1 MMYLFLY
8 AIFSFPLIMS
18 FYFSYAQNIPWLLGS
33 FTFLFLTSSSLLS
46 LSAQF
51 KKKWAAFLFALLPL
65 LLIFLFE
72 IIQLISFYFQGE
84 GFNERF
90 FFHFSLNTIQEAG
103 TGYPWL
109 IFSIIFMLLFFMIVI
124 YLCTRC
130 VSYQNSEANKNVGWV
145 EAKRKPTV
153 PLLKSGGFPFHSYPP
168 YISIRT
174 ANFNRIPRCFKFV
187 PLYLS
192 ITALLIS
199 PFLDSA
205 IKDFVNKRFLTQNA
219 LSQLDIKKLST
230 LGLNEKTIMP
240 DQLSASPGK
249 NLVLIYLESLERLYL
264 DESVFKGLTPTIN
277 QLLNDNFS
285 FTNISQIPGTEWTMA
300 GIVASQC
307 GTPLLS
313 DNSLVGNNDIIQNGF
328 LTEAICLGDVLH
340 QAGYVQSYLGGAS
353 NRFAGKGGFLKAH
366 HYDEVKGYDELKSRL
381 QRKKYRTGLGLYDDS
396 LFKIAE
402 EEYVRLANLNK
413 PFNLT
418 LLTLDTHHPKGHPSQ
433 SCTPYPYQKNSI
445 LDAVHCTNQLL
456 ARFLN
461 RLSRHP
467 SAKETV
473 VVLFSDH
480 LAMRN
485 EAENFYPAKYDR
497 KLLFSILN
505 TSLKGVNH
513 ESGSH
518 TDIAPTILG
527 AMGVKHNAPFLAGR
541 NLLAQTDKFNH
552 PDFSD
557 AETMQMIRYV
567 NSNIFTKGNESLCGE
582 KYLAINENTPQ
593 TIKIGNKR
601 IYLSLA
607 GKPVAKHRFKK
618 DLAIL
623 TFIDDKGSIK
633 GAAIIFLGRLP
644 YILAKNKEKIFL
656 LITPNKNLPHELN
669 NADPLNQEA
678 ISVLFGRFDRSI
690 INLGH
695 LADLQ
700 HLQIENSQ
708 CEKLIR
714 EAQKPSPQK
723 RTALIFAGLC
733 PNNSQYTA
741 LYTRESKQITIPR
754 VGVEDVMTKVTLIQK
769 TSHQFVVKEASSFN
783 PIIEPWNYCHAYY
796 ADGSL
801 YIPSILIDGV
811 KHRLEMKKI
820 SDEPLTFEINE
831 EAAAW
836 FTTNLTGF

>member
-1 MMYLFLY
+1 MSKTMMYLFLY
-8 AIFSFPLIMS
+8 AIFSFPLIIS
-18 FYFSYAQNIPWLLGS
+18 FYYSYDQNIPWLLGS
-33 FTFLFLTSSSLLS
+33 LTFLFLTSSSILS

-51 KKKWAAFLFALLPL
+51 KKKWGAFLFALLPL
-65 LLIFLFE
+65 LLLFLFE
-72 IIQLISFYFQGE
+72 IIQLTSFYFQGE

-109 IFSIIFMLLFFMIVI
+109 IFSIIFMLLFFMIAI

-130 VSYQNSEANKNVGWV
+130 
-145 EAKRKPTV
+145 
-153 PLLKSGGFPFHSYPP
+153 
-168 YISIRT
+168 
-174 ANFNRIPRCFKFV
+174 FKFV
-187 PLYLS
+187 HLYLS

-205 IKDFVNKRFLTQNA
+205 IKDFIYHRFLTQNT
-219 LSQLDIKKLST
+219 LSQFDIKKLSA
-230 LGLNEKTIMP
+230 LGLNEKAIMP

-285 FTNISQIPGTEWTMA
+285 FTNLSQIPGTEWTIA
-300 GIVASQC
+300 GILASQC

-313 DNSLVGNNDIIQNGF
+313 DNSLVDNNDIIQNGF

-340 QAGYVQSYLGGAS
+340 QAGYVQTYLGGAS
-353 NRFAGKGGFLKAH
+353 NQFAGKGYFFKAH

-381 QRKKYRTGLGLYDDS
+381 QRKKYRTGWGLYDDS

-433 SCTPYPYQKNSI
+433 SCTPYRYHKNSI
-445 LDAVHCTNQLL
+445 LDAVHCTDQLL

-467 SAKETV
+467 SAKETIT
-473 VVLFSDH
+473 VLFSDH

-485 EAENFYPAKYDR
+485 EAEKFYPEKYER

-505 TSLKGVNH
+505 TNLKGVNH
-513 ESGSH
+513 EPGTH
-518 TDIAPTILG
+518 TDIAPTILE

-541 NLLAQTDKFNH
+541 NLLAQTDQINH

-557 AETMQMIRYV
+557 DETMQIIRYV
-567 NSNIFTKGNESLCGE
+567 NSLMFTKGDESLCGG

-593 TIKIGNKR
+593 IIKIGNKR
-601 IYLSLA
+601 IFLSLA

-618 DLAIL
+618 ELAIL
-623 TFIDDKGSIK
+623 IFIDDKGSIK
-633 GAAIIFLGRLP
+633 ESAIIFIGKLP

-656 LITPNKNLPHELN
+656 LIAPTKMLPYELGN
-669 NADPLNQEA
+669 PLNQEA
-678 ISVLFGRFDRSI
+678 ISVLFGRFDRTI
-690 INLGH
+690 INLGK

-714 EAQKPSPQK
+714 EAQKPYPQK
-723 RTALIFAGLC
+723 RTTLIFAELC
-733 PNNSQYTA
+733 PNNSQYA
-741 LYTRESKQITIPR
+741 SLYTRESKQITIPR
-754 VGVEDVMTKVTLIQK
+754 VGVEDVMAEVTLIQK

-796 ADGSL
+796 ADDSL
-801 YIPSILIDGV
+801 YIPSIFIDGV
-811 KHRLEMKKI
+811 KHRLEMKKV
-820 SDEPLTFEINE
+820 SDDPFTFEINE

-836 FTTNLTGF
+836 FTTVLNSQIEVTR

>member
-1 MMYLFLY
+1 MSKIMMYLFLY

-18 FYFSYAQNIPWLLGS
+18 FYYSYDQNIPWLFSS
-33 FTFLFLTSSSLLS
+33 FTFLFFTSSSFLF

-51 KKKWAAFLFALLPL
+51 KKKWAAFMFALLPL

-109 IFSIIFMLLFFMIVI
+109 IFSLIFMLLFFMIAI

-130 VSYQNSEANKNVGWV
+130 
-145 EAKRKPTV
+145 
-153 PLLKSGGFPFHSYPP
+153 
-168 YISIRT
+168 
-174 ANFNRIPRCFKFV
+174 FKFI

-192 ITALLIS
+192 SAALLIS

-205 IKDFVNKRFLTQNA
+205 IKDFVNKRFLTQNT
-219 LSQLDIKKLST
+219 LSQFDIKRGSA
-230 LGLNEKTIMP
+230 LGLNEKAIMP

-277 QLLNDNFS
+277 QLLKDNFS
-285 FTNISQIPGTEWTMA
+285 FTNTSQIPGAEWTMA

-313 DNSLVGNNDIIQNGF
+313 DNSLVDGNDIIQNGF
-328 LTEAICLGDVLH
+328 LTEAICLGDILH
-340 QAGYVQSYLGGAS
+340 QAGYVQSYIGGAS
-353 NRFAGKGGFLKAH
+353 NRFAGKGYFLKAH
-366 HYDEVKGYDELKSRL
+366 HYDEVKGYNELKSRL
-381 QRKKYRTGLGLYDDS
+381 QRKKYRTGWGLYDDS

-445 LDAVHCTNQLL
+445 LDAVHCTDQLL

-461 RLSRHP
+461 HLSRHP
-467 SAKETV
+467 SAKETI

-485 EAENFYPAKYDR
+485 EAEKFYPAKYDR

-505 TSLKGVNH
+505 SSLKGVSH
-513 ESGSH
+513 EPGTH
-518 TDIAPTILG
+518 TDIAPTILE
-527 AMGVKHNAPFLAGR
+527 AMGVKHNAAFLAGR
-541 NLLAQTDKFNH
+541 NMLAQSDKLNH

-557 AETMQMIRYV
+557 AETMQIIRYV
-567 NSNIFTKGNESLCGE
+567 NSNIFTKGNESLCGA
-582 KYLAINENTPQ
+582 KYLAINENTSQ

-601 IYLSLA
+601 IFLSYT

-633 GAAIIFLGRLP
+633 GAAIIFIGKLP
-644 YILAKNKEKIFL
+644 YILAKNKEKIFSETTKTDVL
-656 LITPNKNLPHELN
+656 FKELN
-669 NADPLNQEA
+669 DDEIKWYINTEEPFDKAGAYA
-678 ISVLFGRFDRSI
+678 IQGLGSFLVKSI
-690 INLGH
+690 NGSYTNVVGLPVCEV
-695 LADLQ
+695 
-700 HLQIENSQ
+700 IEYLIK
-708 CEKLIR
+708 EK
-714 EAQKPSPQK
+714 
-723 RTALIFAGLC
+723 
-733 PNNSQYTA
+733 
-741 LYTRESKQITIPR
+741 
-754 VGVEDVMTKVTLIQK
+754 VMN
-769 TSHQFVVKEASSFN
+769 FN
-783 PIIEPWNYCHAYY
+783 R
-796 ADGSL
+796 
-801 YIPSILIDGV
+801 
-811 KHRLEMKKI
+811 K
-820 SDEPLTFEINE
+820 
-831 EAAAW
+831 
-836 FTTNLTGF
+836 